1 MSQVKDK
8 DFVHKFTFSGDSLHY
23 ALATKQQLY
32 DLECFC
38 TDSANFSAFS
48 IDSTF
53 DVGNFFVTNTC
64 FENKRVDYANGR
76 YRGRHP
82 MMMGPTFIHTKQE
95 TNDYVHFFSNA
106 VRT

>member
-38 TDSANFSAFS
+38 TDSANFSVFF

-53 DVGNFFVTNTC
+53 DAGNYFVTKQTC
-64 FENKRVDYANGR
+64 GLCRRTVPGKTSDDDG
-76 YRGRHP
+76 
-82 MMMGPTFIHTKQE
+82 
-95 TNDYVHFFSNA
+95 SNLYPYKA
-106 VRT
+106 GNE